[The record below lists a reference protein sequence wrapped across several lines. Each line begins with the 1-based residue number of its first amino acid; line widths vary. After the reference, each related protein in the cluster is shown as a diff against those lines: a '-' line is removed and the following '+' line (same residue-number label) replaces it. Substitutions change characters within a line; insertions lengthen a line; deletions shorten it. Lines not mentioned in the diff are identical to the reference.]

1 MIKLENVHK
10 SFGKNE
16 VLKGIN
22 LHIKQGQ
29 VVVIIG
35 PSGSGKSTV
44 LRTMNYLEEPTSGKV
59 IVDGMDLSDKKKLN
73 EVRAEVGMVF
83 QNFNLFPHMTVMDN
97 LTLAQTKVRKT
108 STDEAKKIDS
118 GTSQL
123 TNPTGGGLSLGETI
137 LASAAGAILGSWIGS
152 KLFNNQNFQNQQRTT
167 YKTPQAY
174 ERSQNSFNRSSA
186 GTNAGRSGFYSPNN
200 TSTQNRSTSGA
211 TSNYGG

>member
-1 MIKLENVHK
+1 MQKYLKKISDPKIAGIFSK
-10 SFGKNE
+10 SGLGLVAILLITGCNSSEQNQTQSGITEATKNGATVTIEQQADGSYKILDE
-16 VLKGIN
+16 V
-22 LHIKQGQ
+22 
-29 VVVIIG
+29 
-35 PSGSGKSTV
+35 PS
-44 LRTMNYLEEPTSGKV
+44 
-59 IVDGMDLSDKKKLN
+59 
-73 EVRAEVGMVF
+73 
-83 QNFNLFPHMTVMDN
+83 
-97 LTLAQTKVRKT
+97 AQTRVILREKDGSERILSQAEIDKIIA
-108 STDEAKKIDS
+108 DEAKKIDS

-123 TNPTGGGLSLGETI
+123 TNPTGGGISLGETI

>member
-1 MIKLENVHK
+1 MQKYLKKISDPKIAGIFSK
-10 SFGKNE
+10 SGLGLVAILLITGCNSSEQNQTQSGITEATKNGATVTIEQQADGSYKILDE
-16 VLKGIN
+16 V
-22 LHIKQGQ
+22 
-29 VVVIIG
+29 
-35 PSGSGKSTV
+35 PS
-44 LRTMNYLEEPTSGKV
+44 
-59 IVDGMDLSDKKKLN
+59 
-73 EVRAEVGMVF
+73 
-83 QNFNLFPHMTVMDN
+83 
-97 LTLAQTKVRKT
+97 AQTRVILREKDGSERILSQAEIDKIIA
-108 STDEAKKIDS
+108 DEAKKIDS

>member
-1 MIKLENVHK
+1 MQKYLKKISDPKIAGIFSK
-10 SFGKNE
+10 SGLGLVAILLITGCNSSEQNQTQSGITEATKNGATVTIEQQADGSYKILDE
-16 VLKGIN
+16 V
-22 LHIKQGQ
+22 
-29 VVVIIG
+29 
-35 PSGSGKSTV
+35 PS
-44 LRTMNYLEEPTSGKV
+44 
-59 IVDGMDLSDKKKLN
+59 
-73 EVRAEVGMVF
+73 
-83 QNFNLFPHMTVMDN
+83 
-97 LTLAQTKVRKT
+97 AQTRVILREKDGNERILSQAEIDKIIA
-108 STDEAKKIDS
+108 DEAKKIDS